1 MSIEKCD
8 ICGKEFKPTYTYCY
22 VCNECRKDF
31 NKNQAM
37 KDRYSERKREL
48 VIRANAEERAK
59 KNDRIVG
66 EGYAERQIAESLRL
80 AGKVKTEL

>member
-8 ICGKEFKPTYTYCY
+8 ICGKEFEPTYTYCF
-22 VCNECRKDF
+22 VCDECRKSF
-31 NKNQAM
+31 NKNQAI
-37 KDRYSERKREL
+37 KDGDNFYERES

>member
-8 ICGKEFKPTYTYCY
+8 ICGKEFEPTYTYCY

-31 NKNQAM
+31 TKNQAM
-37 KDRYSERKREL
+37 KDRYSERQREL

>member
-8 ICGKEFKPTYTYCY
+8 ICGKEFEPTYTYCY
-22 VCNECRKDF
+22 VCDDCRKDF
-31 NKNQAM
+31 KKNQAIQ
-37 KDRYSERKREL
+37 DGYSERHREAI
-48 VIRANAEERAK
+48 IRANAEERAK
-59 KNDRIVG
+59 KNDRIIG